1 MAGYVLR
8 RAVQAV
14 VVLLLVTF
22 IVFALMRL
30 LPGDPILVY
39 VSQDEWSRIT
49 SQEEIDALR
58 HEYGTYRPIIVQ

>member
-1 MAGYVLR
+1 
-8 RAVQAV
+8 QAI

-58 HEYGTYRPIIVQ
+58 HEY

>member
-1 MAGYVLR
+1 MTGFILR
-8 RAVQAV
+8 RAGQAL
-14 VVLLLVTF
+14 VVLVIVTF

-49 SQEEIDALR
+49 SQEERKRNAS
-58 HEYGTYRPIIVQ
+58 